1 MDSTLISTRPDEGT
15 LSLSRARR
23 AALGSFAGA
32 VVDWY
37 DFLLYGITAALVFN
51 REFFPQVSPAMGTLA
66 AFATFGVGFLFRP
79 LGGVIFGHFG
89 DRLGRK
95 RMLMLTVWM
104 MGIATALIGILP
116 SFSTIGWWAP
126 ILLVTLRAIQGFAVG
141 GEWGG
146 AALLSVESA
155 PKNKKAFYSSGVQ
168 VGYGVG
174 LLLSTGL
181 VSLIS
186 MMTTDEQFLSW
197 GWRIPFLFSI
207 VLVLGAL
214 WVRNGMEESAEF
226 EQQQHNQAA
235 AKKRIP
241 VIEALLRHPGA
252 FLKIIALRLCEL
264 LTMYIVTAF
273 ALNYSTQNMGL
284 PRELFLNIG
293 LLVEKE
299 GRMPIKAVWMMGIAT
314 ALIGILPSFSTIGWC
329 APILLVTLRA
339 IQGFAVGGEWGGAA
353 LLSVESAPKN
363 KKAFYSSGV
372 QVGYGVGLLLSTGLV
387 SLISMMT
394 TDEQFLSWGWRIP
407 FLFSIVLVL
416 GALWVRNGM
425 EESAEFEQQQHNQAA
440 AKKRIPVIE
449 ALLRHPGAFL
459 KIIAL
464 RLCELLTMYIVTA
477 FALNYSTQNMGLP
490 RELFLNIGL
499 LVGGLS
505 CLTIPCF
512 AWLADRFG
520 RRRVYITGALIGTLS
535 AFPFFMA
542 LEAQSI
548 FWIVFFSIMLANI
561 AHDMVVCVQ
570 QPMFTEMFGASYRY
584 SGAGV
589 GYQVASVVGGG
600 FTPFIAAALITY
612 FAGNWHSVAIYLLA
626 GCLISAMTALLM
638 KDNQRA

>member
-1 MDSTLISTRPDEGT
+1 MDTTLASSSPDGAT
-15 LSLSRARR
+15 PSLNRARR

-51 REFFPQVSPAMGTLA
+51 REFFPQISPAMGTLA
-66 AFATFGVGFLFRP
+66 AFATFGIGFLFRP

-89 DRLGRK
+89 DKLGRK

-116 SFSTIGWWAP
+116 SFATIGWWAP
-126 ILLVTLRAIQGFAVG
+126 VLLVTLRAVQGFAVG

-155 PKNKKAFYSSGVQ
+155 PARKKAFYSSGVQ

-186 MMTTDEQFLSW
+186 TLTTDEQFLSW

-214 WVRNGMEESAEF
+214 WVRKGMDESAEF
-226 EQQQHNQAA
+226 EQQRQQPAE
-235 AKKRIP
+235 KRRLP
-241 VIEALLRHPGA
+241 VMDALIRHPGA

-273 ALNYSTQNMGL
+273 ALSYSTQNL
-284 PRELFLNIG
+284 
-293 LLVEKE
+293 
-299 GRMPIKAVWMMGIAT
+299 
-314 ALIGILPSFSTIGWC
+314 
-329 APILLVTLRA
+329 
-339 IQGFAVGGEWGGAA
+339 
-353 LLSVESAPKN
+353 
-363 KKAFYSSGV
+363 
-372 QVGYGVGLLLSTGLV
+372 
-387 SLISMMT
+387 
-394 TDEQFLSWGWRIP
+394 
-407 FLFSIVLVL
+407 
-416 GALWVRNGM
+416 
-425 EESAEFEQQQHNQAA
+425 
-440 AKKRIPVIE
+440 
-449 ALLRHPGAFL
+449 
-459 KIIAL
+459 
-464 RLCELLTMYIVTA
+464 
-477 FALNYSTQNMGLP
+477 GLP

-499 LVGGLS
+499 LVGGIS

-520 RRRVYITGALIGTLS
+520 RRRVYITGALTGALS
-535 AFPFFMA
+535 TFPFFMV

-548 FWIVFFSIMLANI
+548 VWIVVFAILLANI

-600 FTPFIAAALITY
+600 FTPFIAAALVT
-612 FAGNWHSVAIYLLA
+612 FSGGDWHSVAIYLLA
-626 GCLISAMTALLM
+626 GCLLSSATALLM
-638 KDNQRA
+638 KQASS

>member
-1 MDSTLISTRPDEGT
+1 MDTTLASSSPDGAIP
-15 LSLSRARR
+15 SLHRARR

-51 REFFPQVSPAMGTLA
+51 REFFPQISPAMGTLA

-89 DRLGRK
+89 DKLGRK

-104 MGIATALIGILP
+104 MGIATALIGLLP
-116 SFSTIGWWAP
+116 SFAVIGWWAP
-126 ILLVTLRAIQGFAVG
+126 VLLVTLRAVQGFAVG

-155 PKNKKAFYSSGVQ
+155 PARKKAFYSSGVQ

-186 MMTTDEQFLSW
+186 TLTTDEQFLSW

-214 WVRNGMEESAEF
+214 WVRNRMDESAEF
-226 EQQQHNQAA
+226 EQQRQQPAEKH
-235 AKKRIP
+235 RLP
-241 VIEALLRHPGA
+241 VMDALIRHPGA

-273 ALNYSTQNMGL
+273 ALSYSTQNL
-284 PRELFLNIG
+284 
-293 LLVEKE
+293 
-299 GRMPIKAVWMMGIAT
+299 
-314 ALIGILPSFSTIGWC
+314 
-329 APILLVTLRA
+329 
-339 IQGFAVGGEWGGAA
+339 
-353 LLSVESAPKN
+353 
-363 KKAFYSSGV
+363 
-372 QVGYGVGLLLSTGLV
+372 
-387 SLISMMT
+387 
-394 TDEQFLSWGWRIP
+394 
-407 FLFSIVLVL
+407 
-416 GALWVRNGM
+416 
-425 EESAEFEQQQHNQAA
+425 
-440 AKKRIPVIE
+440 
-449 ALLRHPGAFL
+449 
-459 KIIAL
+459 
-464 RLCELLTMYIVTA
+464 
-477 FALNYSTQNMGLP
+477 GLP

-499 LVGGLS
+499 LVGGIS

-520 RRRVYITGALIGTLS
+520 RRRVYITGALTGALS
-535 AFPFFMA
+535 TFPFFMA
-542 LEAQSI
+542 LEAQSV
-548 FWIVFFSIMLANI
+548 FWIVVFAILLANI

-600 FTPFIAAALITY
+600 FTPFIAAALVT
-612 FAGNWHSVAIYLLA
+612 FSGGDWHSVAIYLLA
-626 GCLISAMTALLM
+626 GCLLSAATCLVM
-638 KDNQRA
+638 KPAAT

>member
-1 MDSTLISTRPDEGT
+1 MDSTLTSPCPDPEAP
-15 LSLSRARR
+15 SLNRARR

-51 REFFPQVSPAMGTLA
+51 SEFFPQIGPAMGTLA

-79 LGGVIFGHFG
+79 LGGIIFGHFG
-89 DRLGRK
+89 DKLGRK

-104 MGIATALIGILP
+104 MGIATALIGLLP
-116 SFSTIGWWAP
+116 SFATIGWWAP
-126 ILLVTLRAIQGFAVG
+126 VLLVTLRAIQGFAVG

-155 PKNKKAFYSSGVQ
+155 PAKKKAFYSSGVQ

-186 MMTTDEQFLSW
+186 ALTTNEQFLSW

-207 VLVLGAL
+207 VLVIAAL

-226 EQQQHNQAA
+226 EQQQTTPAT
-235 AKKRIP
+235 KERLP
-241 VIEALLRHPGA
+241 VMEALTRHPGA
-252 FLKIIALRLCEL
+252 FLKIIGLRLCEL

-273 ALNYSTQNMGL
+273 ALNYSTQNL
-284 PRELFLNIG
+284 
-293 LLVEKE
+293 
-299 GRMPIKAVWMMGIAT
+299 
-314 ALIGILPSFSTIGWC
+314 
-329 APILLVTLRA
+329 
-339 IQGFAVGGEWGGAA
+339 
-353 LLSVESAPKN
+353 
-363 KKAFYSSGV
+363 
-372 QVGYGVGLLLSTGLV
+372 
-387 SLISMMT
+387 
-394 TDEQFLSWGWRIP
+394 
-407 FLFSIVLVL
+407 
-416 GALWVRNGM
+416 
-425 EESAEFEQQQHNQAA
+425 
-440 AKKRIPVIE
+440 
-449 ALLRHPGAFL
+449 
-459 KIIAL
+459 
-464 RLCELLTMYIVTA
+464 
-477 FALNYSTQNMGLP
+477 GLP

-512 AWLADRFG
+512 AWLADRYG
-520 RRRVYITGALIGTLS
+520 RRRVYITGALIGSLS

-548 FWIVFFSIMLANI
+548 FWIVVFSVLLANV

-570 QPMFTEMFGASYRY
+570 QPMFTGMFGARYRY

-600 FTPFIAAALITY
+600 FTPFIAAALVT
-612 FAGNWHSVAIYLLA
+612 FSGGDWHSVAIYLLA
-626 GCLISAMTALLM
+626 GCLISALTALLM
-638 KDNQRA
+638 KSPTHA